1 MSGLAAEGKERY
13 TEYNKDK
20 ADGKV
25 DWAKEAKDA
34 SKDWRGQV
42 ELTDD
47 DWNPLRPLGVRA
59 CYCRLSP
66 ALASCL
72 HCGLVLAWFPQTSR
86 SSYLC

>member
-34 SKDWRGQV
+34 SKDWKGQV
-42 ELTDD
+42 GLARTFHPAKPFQD
-47 DWNPLRPLGVRA
+47 LGLLLDT
-59 CYCRLSP
+59 RL
-66 ALASCL
+66 
-72 HCGLVLAWFPQTSR
+72 
-86 SSYLC
+86 

>member
-1 MSGLAAEGKERY
+1 MSGVAAEGKERY

-42 ELTDD
+42 AFE
-47 DWNPLRPLGVRA
+47 A
-59 CYCRLSP
+59 E
-66 ALASCL
+66 SCL
-72 HCGLVLAWFPQTSR
+72 EAFVKDEQHFDWPLLS
-86 SSYLC
+86 